1 MNAHNLIVA
10 AAAGLVLWMASAA
23 AVTTTQPAVATAAGQ
38 AVKAPQPTRAT
49 AVFHALDTNK
59 DGSLSAQEFEAG
71 YAGMQRLIVVE
82 MRLREQFRLVDAD
95 HSGSISAV
103 EYADLA
109 LVKRVRK
116 PAPGLST
123 FDADHNGS
131 LDFAEYVAAIR
142 RLATLQ
148 PATAVT
154 TR

>member
-1 MNAHNLIVA
+1 MNAHSLFVA

-23 AVTTTQPAVATAAGQ
+23 AVATQPAVATAAGQ